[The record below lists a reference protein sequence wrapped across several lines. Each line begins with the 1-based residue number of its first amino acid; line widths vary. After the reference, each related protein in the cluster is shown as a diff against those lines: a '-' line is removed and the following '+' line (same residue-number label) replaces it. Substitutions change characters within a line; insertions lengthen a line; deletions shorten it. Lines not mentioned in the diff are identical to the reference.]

1 LRTFSCNCEK
11 GPVELSLAQHRFNQT
26 VESFMMR
33 VQLEVVNHQQERKA
47 SGHATLK
54 VLRKCFNF
62 LARIRKG
69 PKHIP
74 LFTKAILLSKVDRP
88 DFPGKRP
95 DDLPQ
100 ECGLAGPGRTC
111 GDQARMLK
119 GWKKIKWLTL
129 RIHKSSASI

>member
-1 LRTFSCNCEK
+1 
-11 GPVELSLAQHRFNQT
+11 
-26 VESFMMR
+26 MR
-33 VQLEVVNHQQERKA
+33 VQLEVVNHQQERKT

-54 VLRKCFNF
+54 VLHESFNF

-74 LFTKAILLSKVDRP
+74 LSTKAILLSKVDRP

-100 ECGLAGPGRTC
+100 ECGLAGTGRTC
-111 GDQARMLK
+111 GDQARMLE
-119 GWKKIKWLTL
+119 GGKKIQWLTL